1 MDNSKYRNF
10 AEKNK
15 EDIISLLSTLV
26 EVPSIEGKAEENFP
40 FGKEP
45 AKALGIILDKAEE
58 MGFTVNNRENY
69 YATADYLP
77 NGESKP
83 SLAVLCHLDVVPAGK
98 GWTYDPFKV
107 TEKDGILYGRG
118 VTDDK
123 GPAVSALYALYSI
136 KELGVKLSKGVRLIF
151 GTNEENGSADIEY
164 YLKNAEMPSMVFT
177 PDASYPLINCEKGM
191 ARTQYTAQMGN
202 DDILEIS
209 GGQVINAVPA
219 ECYAVLASKHRE
231 AVCSYITNNKNNCCF
246 TAEQTESGIKVI
258 CKGESAHASTPQK
271 AKNAITAMLEM
282 LVTLDIKDETK
293 KLLGDI
299 LKRYPYGETEG
310 YSLGIACEDK
320 SGALTCVLSL
330 INAENGRLDFN
341 TDIRF
346 PMSMTLSQ
354 LKSKLKNAVDGT
366 GISIAE
372 FTGTNAHYASPDS
385 FLVKTLLDVYEE
397 HTGKKGEC
405 IAIGGGTYVHGIEGG
420 VAFGVEHPDTDYRI
434 HGADE
439 FVPVE
444 ELLDNTVIFAKVIE
458 RLCR

>member
-1 MDNSKYRNF
+1 
-10 AEKNK
+10 
-15 EDIISLLSTLV
+15 
-26 EVPSIEGKAEENFP
+26 
-40 FGKEP
+40 
-45 AKALGIILDKAEE
+45 
-58 MGFTVNNRENY
+58 
-69 YATADYLP
+69 
-77 NGESKP
+77 
-83 SLAVLCHLDVVPAGK
+83 
-98 GWTYDPFKV
+98 
-107 TEKDGILYGRG
+107 
-118 VTDDK
+118 
-123 GPAVSALYALYSI
+123 
-136 KELGVKLSKGVRLIF
+136 
-151 GTNEENGSADIEY
+151 
-164 YLKNAEMPSMVFT
+164 
-177 PDASYPLINCEKGM
+177 
-191 ARTQYTAQMGN
+191 
-202 DDILEIS
+202 
-209 GGQVINAVPA
+209 
-219 ECYAVLASKHRE
+219 
-231 AVCSYITNNKNNCCF
+231 
-246 TAEQTESGIKVI
+246 
-258 CKGESAHASTPQK
+258 
-271 AKNAITAMLEM
+271 M

-299 LKRYPYGETEG
+299 LKLYPYGETDG

-354 LKSKLKNAVDGT
+354 LKSKLENAVDGT
-366 GISIAE
+366 GISTAE

-439 FVPVE
+439 FVPVG
-444 ELLDNTVIFAKVIE
+444 ELLDNTVIFAKAIE